1 MEAIEEIFI
10 VIVVT
15 ILVVVGLFV
24 GMIINHERERKKE
37 NNGRK

>member
-1 MEAIEEIFI
+1 MRAVNEIFT
-10 VIVVT
+10 VIIIT

-24 GMIINHERERKKE
+24 GMLLNHERERKKE